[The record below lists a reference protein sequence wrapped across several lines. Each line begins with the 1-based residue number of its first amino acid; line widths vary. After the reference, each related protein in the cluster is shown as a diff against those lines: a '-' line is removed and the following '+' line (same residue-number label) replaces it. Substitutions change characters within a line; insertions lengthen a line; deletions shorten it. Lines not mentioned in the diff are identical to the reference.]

1 MSAVVGCDLS
11 SFVIDLV
18 KLEEQSNAAEWR
30 RCEFPPARKGS
41 EAPAW
46 ERLLGA
52 PETLPDA
59 AWWEGVYLVAIEAPY
74 GASQRTLVALNR
86 VAGALVACLPARLRM
101 PERCW
106 IVRPDEWKRGLGL
119 NLKKKPTAGDLNAFA
134 PGWQIICYDWKQ
146 SLKQWDE
153 AQQNSRDAY
162 CLALW
167 AREANRAAVAG
178 DEAAREKQLVLV

>member
-1 MSAVVGCDLS
+1 MSAVVGVDLS

-18 KLEEQSNAAEWR
+18 KLEEQRNAAEWR
-30 RCEFPPARKGS
+30 RCELPPARKGS

-46 ERLLGA
+46 ERLLSA
-52 PETLPDA
+52 PETLPDG

-86 VAGALVACLPARLRM
+86 VAGALVACLPFRLRA

-106 IVRPDEWKRGLGL
+106 IVRPDEWKHGLGL
-119 NLKKKPTAGDLNAFA
+119 KGKPTLADIDRITGVGGWTIEGPPDLYADMN
-134 PGWQIICYDWKQ
+134 
-146 SLKQWDE
+146 E
-153 AQQNSRDAY
+153 AQNSRDAY